1 MPSSKLYTSYVVGMI
16 FLVMIFNNVDRTILS
31 ILVRPIKEEF
41 QLTDTQIG
49 WLLGPAFATVHVVC
63 VLPLGRW
70 ADTVGVRRSI
80 IAGAL
85 FFWSCFTIGT
95 AYARSFTGL
104 FVARMGVGIGE
115 AGGAPPSIS
124 LLSDYLAPSV
134 RARAMSAVSIGAVT
148 GMGIGMIFGGWI
160 EESWGWRMAFLAAG
174 LPGAAL
180 AVVFRF
186 TIREPV
192 RGAIEGRNTDVSPA
206 FLPSLRLLLGSW
218 TYRLILVANALSLF
232 ATMGRNLWE
241 PSFLVRSYGMGELSA
256 GTWYFLT
263 SPAPMAMGIFLGGYL
278 ADRLG
283 TRDRRWYMW
292 VPGLGQAASVP
303 ILLAFLLWPA
313 DDVIVLPRWLASMGI
328 REFPVAFVFSFVG
341 SILGSFFTAPF
352 MATIQGVSPLRMRA
366 FAASVSTLIT
376 TLVGFTAGPLLVGA
390 LSDFFN
396 ARFAEEALRY
406 SLLVPTTAPLLS
418 ALVCGLGAR
427 SVGHDLDR
435 ARVLETP

>member
-1 MPSSKLYTSYVVGMI
+1 MI
-16 FLVMIFNNVDRTILS
+16 FIVMIFNNVDRTILS

-49 WLLGPAFATVHVVC
+49 WLLGPAFATVHVIC

-85 FFWSCFTIGT
+85 FFWSCFTIGA

-104 FVARMGVGIGE
+104 FVARMGVGVGE
-115 AGGAPPSIS
+115 AGAAPPSIS
-124 LLSDYLAPSV
+124 LMSDYLPPSV
-134 RARAMSAVSIGAVT
+134 RARAMSAISIGAVT
-148 GMGIGMIFGGWI
+148 GMGIGMILGGWI
-160 EESWGWRMAFLAAG
+160 EESWGWRTAFLAAG
-174 LPGAAL
+174 IPGVVL
-180 AVVFRF
+180 AVVFRL
-186 TIREPV
+186 TIREPI
-192 RGAIEGRNTDVSPA
+192 RGAIEGRDADASPA
-206 FLPSLRLLLGSW
+206 FGPSLRLLLGSW
-218 TYRLILVANALSLF
+218 TYRFILLANALSLF

-241 PSFLVRSYGMGELSA
+241 PSFLVRSYGMDELSA
-256 GTWYFLT
+256 GSWYFMT
-263 SPAPMAMGIFLGGYL
+263 SPVPMAMGIFLGGYL
-278 ADRLG
+278 ADRFG
-283 TRDRRWYMW
+283 ARDRRWYMW

-313 DDVIVLPRWLASMGI
+313 DDTLALPRWLASMGI
-328 REFPVAFVFSFVG
+328 REIPVAFLFSFVG

-366 FAASVSTLIT
+366 FAASVSTLLS

-390 LSDFFN
+390 LSDFFT

-406 SLLVPTTAPLLS
+406 SLLVPTMAPLLS
-418 ALVCGLGAR
+418 ALACGMGAR
-427 SVGHDLDR
+427 FVGRDIDR
-435 ARVLETP
+435 ARAIESR